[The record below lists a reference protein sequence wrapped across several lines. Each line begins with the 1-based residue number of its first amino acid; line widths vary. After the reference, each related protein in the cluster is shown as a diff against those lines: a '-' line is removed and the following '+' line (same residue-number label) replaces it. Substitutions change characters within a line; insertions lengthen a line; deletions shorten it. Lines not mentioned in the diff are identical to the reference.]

1 VIKHESV
8 LLKIYEGKNR
18 VNGIDYPQFT
28 LVYYA
33 GAKRIRRRFANLAEA
48 KKEAKIAAQDLAKG
62 DLQALKLTSADRVV
76 YVQAME
82 QLRPLSLPLNV
93 AVSEFVSA
101 VKSLPDGATLKET
114 LI

>member
-1 VIKHESV
+1 
-8 LLKIYEGKNR
+8 
-18 VNGIDYPQFT
+18 
-28 LVYYA
+28 
-33 GAKRIRRRFANLAEA
+33 
-48 KKEAKIAAQDLAKG
+48 
-62 DLQALKLTSADRVV
+62 
-76 YVQAME
+76 ME